1 MMLTVKNV
9 VFDLGAVLLNI
20 DPQKSIEAFRQL
32 LKPGRKWEEAWR
44 KSSDAI
50 RALEDGSISEA
61 AFLQSLRKIL
71 DPALS
76 DTVLVD
82 AWNAIL
88 LDFPPERIA
97 MLHGIKPHYRLFLL
111 SNSNHIH
118 FQKYESDLK
127 KQLSGGFEA
136 LFEGLVFSYREGCA
150 KPDPEIYRI
159 LLKRYALQ
167 ADETLFID
175 DREDNIEAARR
186 EGILAFHL
194 QADTEVSSLFAEDG
208 RLRNDIL
215 TALQ

>member
-1 MMLTVKNV
+1 MLAVKNV

-20 DPQKSIEAFRQL
+20 DPQRSIAAFRQL
-32 LKPGRKWEEAWR
+32 LKPGRKWEEAW
-44 KSSDAI
+44 KMSSEAI
-50 RALEDGSISEA
+50 RALEDGSISDSV
-61 AFLQSLRKIL
+61 FLNNLREIL
-71 DPALS
+71 DPSL
-76 DTVLVD
+76 DDEVLVN

-88 LDFPPERIA
+88 LDFPRERIT
-97 MLHGIKPHYRLFLL
+97 MLQRLKPHYRLFLL

-118 FQKYESDLK
+118 FQKYEGDLK

-159 LLKRYALQ
+159 LLKRYSLQ
-167 ADETLFID
+167 AGETLFID

-186 EGILAFHL
+186 EGIQAFHL
-194 QADTEVSSLFAEDG
+194 QAGTEVTRLFAEDG
-208 RLRNDIL
+208 HLRNDIL